1 MMNLTKNRILVV
13 RVKEANP
20 LLRFPCSALKRLII
34 INISSSSRC
43 ELNARR
49 RIKSAQK
56 QTERRRKR
64 VVVFKP
70 TSLSF
75 SLYSRFNHSL
85 FVRTTVRV
93 RETKTTENNSL
104 LFDESFPKE
113 GDLSTRVEKHF
124 SSTERDRERTTERAR
139 LFFVRSFV
147 AIYVFCFEESSARR
161 SISIFVRD
169 DRSSAA
175 AE

>member
-1 MMNLTKNRILVV
+1 MTLGTTISTSSFSTLSSEQETPIVKVVVKITTAPMMNLTKNRILVV

-75 SLYSRFNHSL
+75 ALYSRFNHSL

-93 RETKTTENNSL
+93 RETKTTENNS
-104 LFDESFPKE
+104 SF
-113 GDLSTRVEKHF
+113 
-124 SSTERDRERTTERAR
+124 
-139 LFFVRSFV
+139 
-147 AIYVFCFEESSARR
+147 
-161 SISIFVRD
+161 
-169 DRSSAA
+169 
-175 AE
+175 

>member
-64 VVVFKP
+64 AVVFKP

-104 LFDESFPKE
+104 LFDESFPK
-113 GDLSTRVEKHF
+113 
-124 SSTERDRERTTERAR
+124 
-139 LFFVRSFV
+139 
-147 AIYVFCFEESSARR
+147 RR
-161 SISIFVRD
+161 
-169 DRSSAA
+169 
-175 AE
+175 